1 MAAAAGLALSYS
13 AERSVQDELARE
25 SFADLGT
32 ARAPGGWALWR
43 QRGGLPQATLSTAR
57 SALVHRDLLIK
68 VARLCAARLVWKKLQ
83 YACTLTACARC
94 ACVTQACLSA
104 AFAIHFECE

>member
-32 ARAPGGWALWR
+32 ARPGRLGAVW
-43 QRGGLPQATLSTAR
+43 QRGGLPHGTLR
-57 SALVHRDLLIK
+57 HSALG
-68 VARLCAARLVWKKLQ
+68 AGA
-83 YACTLTACARC
+83 
-94 ACVTQACLSA
+94 
-104 AFAIHFECE
+104 